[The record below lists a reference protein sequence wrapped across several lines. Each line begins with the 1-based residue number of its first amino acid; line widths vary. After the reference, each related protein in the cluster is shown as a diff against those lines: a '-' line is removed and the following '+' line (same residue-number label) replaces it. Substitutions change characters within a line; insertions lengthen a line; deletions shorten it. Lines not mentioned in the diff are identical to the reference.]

1 MPIHASSYSTPR
13 EDLGVALHEY
23 YPEGQEF
30 AADKILPVLPVM
42 KKAAVISVIKRENFK
57 SVNTDVANGGTYPR
71 IGLEVGELEYACKKR
86 GLEAPVTDDDR
97 DNYAN
102 DFDADLETAQVTKV
116 RLMIE
121 REKRVKDLV
130 FNTTTFTGAAL
141 YTDVSSAPWDA
152 AASDIPSHVIHAAEK
167 VRSNT
172 GVKPNAL
179 LVGRKTLLNM
189 LVNSKIT
196 GKFQDGDVSVARLV
210 QAMPAIFDLEEL
222 IVGGVVYDGA
232 KEGAAFSASDIWG
245 DDYAMVLRVQ
255 KGPTRVSPGL
265 GRTMLWTR
273 RGPHNLTLSD
283 SVFTYREEQTESDIV
298 RVKHYTDENIFDK
311 FFAHLLKVD
320 A

>member
-13 EDLGVALHEY
+13 EDLGVALHEFA
-23 YPEGQEF
+23 PEGQEF
-30 AADKILPVLPVM
+30 AADKILPELPVM
-42 KKAAVISVIKRENFK
+42 KKAAVISVIKRENYK
-57 SVNTDVANGGTYPR
+57 AIETDVANGGSYPR
-71 IGLEVGELEYACKKR
+71 IGLEVGELEYSCKKR

-97 DNYAN
+97 ENFAS
-102 DFDADLETAQVTKV
+102 DFDADLETAQVVKT
-116 RLMIE
+116 RLMIQ
-121 REKRVKDLV
+121 RELRVKNLV
-130 FNTTTFTGAAL
+130 FNTATWTGAAL
-141 YTDVSSAPWDA
+141 YTDVSAAPWDA
-152 AASDIPSHVIHAAEK
+152 ATSDIPAHVIAAAEK

-172 GVKPNAL
+172 GVKANAL

-196 GKFQDGDVSVARLV
+196 GKFQDGDLTIARLR
-210 QAMPAIFDLEEL
+210 QAMPTIFDLEEL
-222 IVGGVVYDGA
+222 IVGGVIYDGA
-232 KEGAAFSASDIWG
+232 KEGAVFSGTDIWG

-255 KGPTRVSPGL
+255 RGPTRTVPGL

-311 FFAHLLKVD
+311 YFAHLLKVD